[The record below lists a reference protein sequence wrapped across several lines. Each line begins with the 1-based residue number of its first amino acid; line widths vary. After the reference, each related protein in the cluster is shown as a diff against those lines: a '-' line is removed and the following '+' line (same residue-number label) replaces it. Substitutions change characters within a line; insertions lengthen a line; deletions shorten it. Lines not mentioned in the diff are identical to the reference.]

1 MNFQKIGP
9 KLCSCIVSNN
19 FITLSTVYALKDC
32 LKTPQPWPS
41 CSSMRLLQLAGRGR
55 GSASQR
61 VSSRFSSRSRM
72 YPSCG
77 GWQLYITPSDYL
89 HDWVLHFLEVVVL
102 FILTSKCAC
111 VNALLRQR
119 YDLLRFIIA
128 FVFSFPPLR
137 YLVAY
142 ILKSAM
148 TEGEKHWGCQ

>member
-1 MNFQKIGP
+1 MLQKIVL
-9 KLCSCIVSNN
+9 KLHNLGHLIV
-19 FITLSTVYALKDC
+19 
-32 LKTPQPWPS
+32 
-41 CSSMRLLQLAGRGR
+41 MGLLQLAGRGR

-61 VSSRFSSRSRM
+61 VSSRFSSRSCM
-72 YPSCG
+72 YPSCE

-142 ILKSAM
+142 ILQYYAEM
-148 TEGEKHWGCQ
+148 PDQGEQGAIAPPPPQFLANQ